1 MEPANKKAR
10 VTTLSPA
17 VKAVAAADEAT
28 ENFAEVM
35 NRALADAAKAEA
47 ERDVLAARVAALE
60 AQLRARDS
68 GYPCVTQEEAILE
81 KEPERRPGIA
91 RWKFYTKYSCSFTV
105 DLPANIDLTPSDA
118 FYEFDTSRGMLY
130 YKHADDD
137 TWYETKMT
145 RTVGINHCLDS
156 DIELVDYQEWD
167 MDSWRHGNSRVPLA

>member
-60 AQLRARDS
+60 AHVRALMELIVECTR
-68 GYPCVTQEEAILE
+68 VL
-81 KEPERRPGIA
+81 K
-91 RWKFYTKYSCSFTV
+91 
-105 DLPANIDLTPSDA
+105 
-118 FYEFDTSRGMLY
+118 
-130 YKHADDD
+130 
-137 TWYETKMT
+137 TKMHAT
-145 RTVGINHCLDS
+145 GSTD
-156 DIELVDYQEWD
+156 D
-167 MDSWRHGNSRVPLA
+167 A